1 MDIPQLMQRLAEAD
15 ERRRD
20 AEPGS
25 VQHFEAQVEVERLA
39 AAIAEASEGRL
50 VISTGVPVF
59 GSHVTAA
66 SDRAH

>member
-1 MDIPQLMQRLAEAD
+1 MQRLAEAD

-20 AEPGS
+20 ARAGS
-25 VQHFEAQVEVERLA
+25 VQQFEAQVELERLA

-59 GSHVTAA
+59 GSHVATAH
-66 SDRAH
+66 DRPS

>member
-1 MDIPQLMQRLAEAD
+1 MDIPELMQRLAEAD

-20 AEPGS
+20 AEAGS
-25 VQHFEAQVEVERLA
+25 LQHFEARVDVERLA
-39 AAIAEASEGRL
+39 AAITEASRGRL

-66 SDRAH
+66 HDLPS